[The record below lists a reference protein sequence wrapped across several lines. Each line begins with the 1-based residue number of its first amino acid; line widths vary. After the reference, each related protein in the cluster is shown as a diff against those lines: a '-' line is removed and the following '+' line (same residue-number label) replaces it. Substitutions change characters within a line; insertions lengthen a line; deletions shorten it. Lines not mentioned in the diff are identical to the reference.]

1 MARAQPSKPL
11 NLGGFFIPVSDRPFI
26 EISMTIDKQDS
37 RPWHKEP
44 LVWLIL
50 GIPMLSVFWGV
61 VMITLAV
68 DSKDS
73 LVSDSYYKD
82 GVNYTE
88 NVNMDNK
95 AKRLQL
101 SATLVFVDDM
111 ARLVLDGYLDEEP
124 NSLVLNLIHPTLQ
137 EQDSSIFL
145 QRTEESTYTGVS
157 EITLPARRRLWL
169 QSPEQGWRL
178 RSSGHI
184 NANQVIQLK
193 AQ

>member
-1 MARAQPSKPL
+1 
-11 NLGGFFIPVSDRPFI
+11 
-26 EISMTIDKQDS
+26 MTIDKQDS

-184 NANQVIQLK
+184 NANQVIQLN

>member
-1 MARAQPSKPL
+1 M
-11 NLGGFFIPVSDRPFI
+11 G
-26 EISMTIDKQDS
+26 
-37 RPWHKEP
+37 WHKEP
-44 LVWLIL
+44 LVWLVL

-61 VMITLAV
+61 VITLAV
-68 DSKDS
+68 GSKDS

-145 QRTEESTYTGVS
+145 QRTEENTYTGVS

-169 QSPEQGWRL
+169 QSSEQSWRIRTTEL
-178 RSSGHI
+178 IETNR
-184 NANQVIQLK
+184 VIQLSAK
-193 AQ
+193 